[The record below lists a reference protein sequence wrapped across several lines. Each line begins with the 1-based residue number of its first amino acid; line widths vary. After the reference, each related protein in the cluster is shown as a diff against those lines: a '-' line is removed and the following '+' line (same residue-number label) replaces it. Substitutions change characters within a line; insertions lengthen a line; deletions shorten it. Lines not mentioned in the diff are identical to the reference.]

1 MYHQKGGDNLRGILK
16 IKSTFYLT
24 VKEDNK
30 LEKLA
35 RQERLTKSRTIVEAV
50 EFALEHPEPFSE
62 FVQGRLKTEAEEAA
76 TAKAA
81 TREARL
87 KAGELEVR

>member
-1 MYHQKGGDNLRGILK
+1 LK
-16 IKSTFYLT
+16 IKSTFYLS

-35 RQERLTKSRTIVEAV
+35 KKERLTKSRTIVEAV

-62 FVQGRLKTEAEEAA
+62 FVQARLKVEAEESAQM
-76 TAKAA
+76 KAA
-81 TREARL
+81 KREARL
-87 KAGELEVR
+87 KAGELEVSVE